1 MTMATNGETPVA
13 PARENL
19 VEVENL
25 KVHFPI
31 LTGLFQR
38 ETGRVRAVDD
48 ISLAIARNEIYGL
61 AGESSCG
68 KSTLIRTIAGA
79 IRPPLNVVSGAVRFD
94 FGGRRLSIYEAAP
107 RELAAIRWK
116 HLSYIMQGSMS
127 VLNPVRGIKH
137 SFGDFAFR
145 HIRQPMPVTKT

>member
-1 MTMATNGETPVA
+1 MATNGETPVA

-48 ISLAIARNEIYGL
+48 ISFEIRKGETFGL
-61 AGESSCG
+61 VGESGCG
-68 KSTLIRTIAGA
+68 KTTTGRAVIRLRQPTDGQ
-79 IRPPLNVVSGAVRFD
+79 VRFD
-94 FGGRRLSIYEAAP
+94 GKDLLTVSRRDL
-107 RELAAIRWK
+107 RRMRRR
-116 HLSYIMQGSMS
+116 MQIIFQD
-127 VLNPVRGIKH
+127 P
-137 SFGDFAFR
+137 
-145 HIRQPMPVTKT
+145 